1 MPWEKGP
8 GSSIAVL
15 VVMFRLSSQCADVIL
30 GWESG
35 ALSTLCFLN
44 IEIGI
49 LGKNCEAWRLAALL
63 LDHTKLCREFV
74 TFYSK

>member
-1 MPWEKGP
+1 MGEGP

-15 VVMFRLSSQCADVIL
+15 VVMFRLSTQCADVIID
-30 GWESG
+30 WESG

-49 LGKNCEAWRLAALL
+49 LDKTAKPGAWLLCSWIILNCVA
-63 LDHTKLCREFV
+63 
-74 TFYSK
+74 SS

>member
-1 MPWEKGP
+1 MGEGP
-8 GSSIAVL
+8 GSSVAVL

-49 LGKNCEAWRLAALL
+49 LDKTAKPGSLL
-63 LDHTKLCREFV
+63 LCSWIILNCV
-74 TFYSK
+74 ASS